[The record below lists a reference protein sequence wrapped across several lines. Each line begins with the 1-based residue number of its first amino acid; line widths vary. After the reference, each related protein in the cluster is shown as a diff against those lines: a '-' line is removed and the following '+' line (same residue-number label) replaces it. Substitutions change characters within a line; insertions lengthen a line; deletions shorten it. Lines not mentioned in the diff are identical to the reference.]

1 MSFYPWMI
9 ARIGPVAAITSV
21 VLVRA
26 GLIVLVAILSD
37 IGFTTF
43 TYLHLAK

>member
-1 MSFYPWMI
+1 MNLYPWMVV
-9 ARIGPVAAITSV
+9 RIGPVAAITSV

-26 GLIVLVAILSD
+26 ALIVLVAILSD